1 MIDLDAR
8 AYAWSNLGPLASDSS
23 VASDHA
29 TGGAGVVKLRGT
41 INLAGVFRPSPGAVV
56 ELAYSDGQNWL
67 ARLPVRLRVL
77 SSVCNPLQRD
87 PITAVSVGCD
97 LAYFEDRKQPPPVLT
112 ARDLNPL
119 EPEFVWRVAVPAISA
134 AKLVENIL
142 SALGLDYIG
151 PIPLTN
157 YLSADEF
164 DMTAGYVEELSKL
177 CASEQYIAR
186 MTEDGRVQ
194 FIKKATPLGT
204 ARLLTEDHLIDLN
217 PINTGELPGEAVFAK
232 YTSTILNPPASP
244 DDEFEREKRNW
255 ERESSS
261 SAGVYKHAWTRYQT
275 VGTGEFKPVR
285 DSWGNIFYYTFPVDL
300 NGNPTN
306 MVTEEIYKVAAFSE
320 EQEINYIKSSL
331 TLTNYDKKD
340 RVTKRVTL
348 NNDQWGESRT
358 ENYYTYVDASSG
370 GQFSTA
376 RENRID
382 YGQIVSE
389 RTVEYSPLGPL
400 KMSLGAQA
408 DYYELRTSGSY
419 QSLIREVYYYKNE
432 NSGIT
437 RTVTK
442 TFVAFID
449 TPDGGE
455 VISRLRNGR
464 QPWEPVEGL
473 VAIATRLVPEAPE
486 VRIRTEREFGVQRR
500 PLEADRTADANRALP
515 STVDYAETVWLIG
528 SAASQTSVE
537 LSPPYTSDD
546 RIVYAN
552 NTYTVVK
559 SDAHSKAT
567 FYAQNENR
575 LRLGYRNGVGIQVLP
590 ETLPLQPLA
599 LIYIRLK
606 GCTGAFLVDG
616 VTWNIGPSG
625 VTATC
630 DALFWGAVDGVAAN
644 AWFPLPPGTTSLPAT
659 AATTT
664 NANPAPANAIAIP
677 NGFNFN
683 NPSLTTLFASLPT
696 GQAPVH
702 DVTISPGSLLPPYQ
716 ARVSVL
722 AGLGV
727 GAFVN
732 RVNYGASQPRQILAG
747 VGVGA
752 FAQIRSAKKVVAGV
766 GVGAFVEQ
774 SQAPP
779 NLEVTWT
786 QTEDGGLEDY
796 VLQAPTFS
804 STATTSTM
812 TLYYDAALIE
822 DAGIFVNEYTLSYSQ
837 WQEFS
842 LVASV
847 QLLIDGQSYPNVISF
862 TMPGRNPYY
871 LDLVVLDEGDWPEV
885 TNPQTLTII
894 VTATK
899 AT

>member
-1 MIDLDAR
+1 MIDLDTR
-8 AYAWSNLGPLASDSS
+8 AYVYCNLGPLASDSS

-97 LAYFEDRKQPPPVLT
+97 LAYYEDRKEPPRALT
-112 ARDLNPL
+112 ARDLNPS

-151 PIPLTN
+151 SIPLTN

-164 DMTAGYVEELSKL
+164 DMTAGYIEELSKL

-194 FIKKATPLGT
+194 FIKKATPLGS
-204 ARLLTEDHLIDLN
+204 ARLFTEDHLIELN

-244 DDEFEREKRNW
+244 GDEFEREKRNW
-255 ERESSS
+255 ERESSA
-261 SAGVYKHAWTRYQT
+261 SAGVYTHSWTDYQT
-275 VGTGEFKPVR
+275 VDTGTTKQMR
-285 DSWGNIFYYTFPVDL
+285 DPYGYPLFWSGTENPILEPISEVKAFPRQ
-300 NGNPTN
+300 
-306 MVTEEIYKVAAFSE
+306 
-320 EQEINYIKSSL
+320 QEINYIRSSL
-331 TLTNYDKKD
+331 TLTSYDPKD
-340 RVTKRVTL
+340 RVIKRVTS

-358 ENYYTYVDASSG
+358 ENYYTYVDATSG

-408 DYYELRTSGSY
+408 NYYELRTSGSY
-419 QSLIREVYYYKNE
+419 QSLIREVFYYKNE

-442 TFVAFID
+442 TYVAFID
-449 TPDGGE
+449 TPDGSE

-464 QPWEPVEGL
+464 QPWESVEGL
-473 VAIATRLVPEAPE
+473 IPIATRLVPEAPE

-515 STVDYAETVWLIG
+515 SAVDYAETVWLIG

-546 RIVYAN
+546 RIVYTN

-559 SDAHSKAT
+559 SDASSKAML
-567 FYAQNENR
+567 YAQNENR

-599 LIYIRLK
+599 LAYIRLK

-616 VTWNIGPSG
+616 VTWNIAPSG

-630 DALFWGAVDGVAAN
+630 DALFWGAVDGIAAN
-644 AWFPLPPGTTSLPAT
+644 AWFPLPPGATSLPAT

-677 NGFNFN
+677 NGFNFG
-683 NPSLTTLFASLPT
+683 NPNLTTLFASLPT

-722 AGLGV
+722 AGVGV
-727 GAFVN
+727 GAVAN
-732 RVNYGASQPRQILAG
+732 RVNYGASQPRQIIAG

-752 FAQIRSAKKVVAGV
+752 LAQRRSAKKVVAGV
-766 GVGAFVEQ
+766 GVGAFAER
-774 SQAPP
+774 SQASS
-779 NLEVTWT
+779 NFEVTWT
-786 QTEDGGLEDY
+786 NTDDLGSEY
-796 VLQAPTFS
+796 VLQSPAFT
-804 STATTSTM
+804 STTTTNTM
-812 TLYYDAALIE
+812 TLYYDGALIE
-822 DAGIFVNEYTLSYSQ
+822 ELGFYGSTFTLIYNGSIS
-837 WQEFS
+837 S
-842 LVASV
+842 MSV
-847 QLLIDGQSYPNVISF
+847 QCLINGQSYSDVVELFFGAGYPVQGLPSEPVLELVANSF
-862 TMPGRNPYY
+862 
-871 LDLVVLDEGDWPEV
+871 PEV

>member
-1 MIDLDAR
+1 
-8 AYAWSNLGPLASDSS
+8 
-23 VASDHA
+23 
-29 TGGAGVVKLRGT
+29 
-41 INLAGVFRPSPGAVV
+41 
-56 ELAYSDGQNWL
+56 
-67 ARLPVRLRVL
+67 
-77 SSVCNPLQRD
+77 
-87 PITAVSVGCD
+87 
-97 LAYFEDRKQPPPVLT
+97 
-112 ARDLNPL
+112 
-119 EPEFVWRVAVPAISA
+119 
-134 AKLVENIL
+134 
-142 SALGLDYIG
+142 
-151 PIPLTN
+151 
-157 YLSADEF
+157 
-164 DMTAGYVEELSKL
+164 
-177 CASEQYIAR
+177 
-186 MTEDGRVQ
+186 
-194 FIKKATPLGT
+194 
-204 ARLLTEDHLIDLN
+204 
-217 PINTGELPGEAVFAK
+217 
-232 YTSTILNPPASP
+232 
-244 DDEFEREKRNW
+244 
-255 ERESSS
+255 
-261 SAGVYKHAWTRYQT
+261 
-275 VGTGEFKPVR
+275 
-285 DSWGNIFYYTFPVDL
+285 
-300 NGNPTN
+300 
-306 MVTEEIYKVAAFSE
+306 
-320 EQEINYIKSSL
+320 
-331 TLTNYDKKD
+331 
-340 RVTKRVTL
+340 
-348 NNDQWGESRT
+348 
-358 ENYYTYVDASSG
+358 
-370 GQFSTA
+370 
-376 RENRID
+376 
-382 YGQIVSE
+382 
-389 RTVEYSPLGPL
+389 
-400 KMSLGAQA
+400 
-408 DYYELRTSGSY
+408 
-419 QSLIREVYYYKNE
+419 
-432 NSGIT
+432 
-437 RTVTK
+437 
-442 TFVAFID
+442 
-449 TPDGGE
+449 
-455 VISRLRNGR
+455 
-464 QPWEPVEGL
+464 
-473 VAIATRLVPEAPE
+473 
-486 VRIRTEREFGVQRR
+486 
-500 PLEADRTADANRALP
+500 
-515 STVDYAETVWLIG
+515 
-528 SAASQTSVE
+528 
-537 LSPPYTSDD
+537 
-546 RIVYAN
+546 
-552 NTYTVVK
+552 
-559 SDAHSKAT
+559 
-567 FYAQNENR
+567 
-575 LRLGYRNGVGIQVLP
+575 
-590 ETLPLQPLA
+590 
-599 LIYIRLK
+599 LK

>member
-1 MIDLDAR
+1 MIDLDTR
-8 AYAWSNLGPLASDSS
+8 AYAYCNLGPLASDSS

-41 INLAGVFRPSPGAVV
+41 INLAGIFRPAPGAVV

-87 PITAVSVGCD
+87 PVTAVSVGCD
-97 LAYFEDRKQPPPVLT
+97 LAYYEDRKAPPRALT
-112 ARDLNPL
+112 SRDLNPS

-142 SALGLDYIG
+142 SALGLNYIG

-194 FIKKATPLGT
+194 FIKKATPLGA
-204 ARLLTEDHLIDLN
+204 ARLFTEDHLIELN
-217 PINTGELPGEAVFAK
+217 PINTGELPGEAIFAK
-232 YTSTILNPPASP
+232 YTSTILNPPANP
-244 DDEFEREKRNW
+244 GDEFEREKRNW
-255 ERESSS
+255 EREA
-261 SAGVYKHAWTRYQT
+261 SASAAVYTHTWTDYQT
-275 VGTGEFKPVR
+275 VDTGTTKQKR
-285 DSWGNIFYYTFPVDL
+285 DPYGYPLFWVATEDPILEPISEVKGFPR
-300 NGNPTN
+300 
-306 MVTEEIYKVAAFSE
+306 
-320 EQEINYIKSSL
+320 EQEINYIRSSL
-331 TLTNYDKKD
+331 TLTSYDTKD
-340 RVTKRVTL
+340 RVTRRVTS

-358 ENYYTYVDASSG
+358 ENFYTYVDATSG

-389 RTVEYSPLGPL
+389 RTVEYKPLGPL

-408 DYYELRTSGSY
+408 NYYELRTSGSY
-419 QSLIREVYYYKNE
+419 QSLVREVFYYKNE

-442 TFVAFID
+442 TYVAFID
-449 TPDGGE
+449 TPDGSE

-464 QPWEPVEGL
+464 QPWESVEGL
-473 VAIATRLVPEAPE
+473 IPIATRLVPEAPE

-515 STVDYAETVWLIG
+515 SAVDYAEAVWLIG

-559 SDAHSKAT
+559 SDANSKAT
-567 FYAQNENR
+567 LYAQNENR

-599 LIYIRLK
+599 LVYIRLK

-616 VTWNIGPSG
+616 VTWNIRPSG

-644 AWFPLPPGTTSLPAT
+644 AWFPLPPGATSLPAM
-659 AATTT
+659 AAITT
-664 NANPAPANAIAIP
+664 NANPAPANAIAVP
-677 NGFNFN
+677 NGFDFG
-683 NPSLTTLFASLPT
+683 NPNLTTLFASLPT
-696 GQAPVH
+696 GQVPVH

-722 AGLGV
+722 AGVGV
-727 GAFVN
+727 GAVVN
-732 RVNYGASQPRQILAG
+732 RVNYGASQPRQIIAG

-752 FAQIRSAKKVVAGV
+752 LAQRRRAKKVVAGV
-766 GVGAFVEQ
+766 GVGAFAER
-774 SQAPP
+774 SQASS
-779 NLEVTWT
+779 NFEVTWT
-786 QTEDGGLEDY
+786 NTDDLGSEY
-796 VLQAPTFS
+796 VLQSPAFT
-804 STATTSTM
+804 STTTTNTM
-812 TLYYDAALIE
+812 TLYYDGALIE
-822 DAGIFVNEYTLSYSQ
+822 ELGFYGSTFTLIYNGSIS
-837 WQEFS
+837 S
-842 LVASV
+842 VSV
-847 QLLIDGQSYPNVISF
+847 QCLIDGQSYSDVVELFFGAGYPVQGLPSE
-862 TMPGRNPYY
+862 PV
-871 LDLVVLDEGDWPEV
+871 LELVANFFPEV
-885 TNPQTLTII
+885 SNPQTLTII

>member
-1 MIDLDAR
+1 MIDLDTR
-8 AYAWSNLGPLASDSS
+8 AYTYCNLGPLASDSS

-87 PITAVSVGCD
+87 PVTAVSVGCD
-97 LAYFEDRKQPPPVLT
+97 LAYYEDRKEPPRAFT
-112 ARDLNPL
+112 SRDLNPS

-194 FIKKATPLGT
+194 FIKKATPLGA
-204 ARLLTEDHLIDLN
+204 ARLFTEDHLIELN

-232 YTSTILNPPASP
+232 YTSTTLNPPVNP
-244 DDEFEREKRNW
+244 NDEFEREKRNW
-255 ERESSS
+255 ERESSA
-261 SAGVYKHAWTRYQT
+261 SAAVYTHTWTDYQT
-275 VGTGEFKPVR
+275 VDTGTTKQSR
-285 DSWGNIFYYTFPVDL
+285 DPYGYPLFWAG
-300 NGNPTN
+300 
-306 MVTEEIYKVAAFSE
+306 TEDPILEPISEVKAFSK
-320 EQEINYIKSSL
+320 EQEINYIRSSL
-331 TLTNYDKKD
+331 TLTSYDSKD
-340 RVTKRVTL
+340 RVTRRVTS

-358 ENYYTYVDASSG
+358 ENYYTYVDATSG

-408 DYYELRTSGSY
+408 NYYELRTSGSY
-419 QSLIREVYYYKNE
+419 QSLIREVFYYKNE

-442 TFVAFID
+442 TYVAFID
-449 TPDGGE
+449 TPDGSE

-464 QPWEPVEGL
+464 QPWESVEGL
-473 VAIATRLVPEAPE
+473 IPIATRLVPEAPE

-515 STVDYAETVWLIG
+515 NVIDYAETVWAIG

-552 NTYTVVK
+552 NTYAVAK
-559 SDAHSKAT
+559 SDAYSKAM

-590 ETLPLQPLA
+590 ETLPVPPLA
-599 LIYIRLK
+599 LVYIRLK

-616 VTWNIGPSG
+616 VTWNIAPSG

-630 DALFWGAVDGVAAN
+630 DALFWGAVDGIAAN
-644 AWFPLPPGTTSLPAT
+644 AWFPLPPGATSLPAT

-677 NGFNFN
+677 NGFNFS
-683 NPSLTTLFASLPT
+683 NPNLTTLFASLPT

-722 AGLGV
+722 AGVGV
-727 GAFVN
+727 GAVAN
-732 RVNYGASQPRQILAG
+732 RVNYGASQPRQVIAG

-752 FAQIRSAKKVVAGV
+752 FAQRRNAKEVVAGV
-766 GVGAFVEQ
+766 GVGAFAER
-774 SQAPP
+774 SQVSS
-779 NLEVTWT
+779 NFEVTWT
-786 QTEDGGLEDY
+786 NTEDIASEY
-796 VLQAPTFS
+796 VLQPPAFA
-804 STATTSTM
+804 STTTTNTM
-812 TLYYDAALIE
+812 TLYYDGALIE
-822 DAGIFVNEYTLSYSQ
+822 DFGFYMSTFMLIYNGSIS
-837 WQEFS
+837 S
-842 LVASV
+842 MSV
-847 QLLIDGQSYPNVISF
+847 QCLIDGQSYPDAVGFSLSGDF
-862 TMPGRNPYY
+862 PVQGLPSEPYLY
-871 LDLVVLDEGDWPEV
+871 LGAEFFPEV